1 MYRACIGDHGGE
13 EDSRKSIWK
22 GLQYIIDWNWAGTF
36 VSTSHTKNH
45 GFFLLIHYRMGRFW
59 PYSICN
65 ILELIIFAW
74 AFIDIFWHVFLLQLE
89 KFLLE
94 KLDVYESAVGD
105 SNVKCTPRIAGFPPA
120 FQAISRNPIVL
131 DLAYNMIEF
140 PPIENR
146 MKKDRKAKGGFIS
159 RIFGWVY
166 LIRVFDKYWQLIWWF
181 LLWNI
186 VMNFE
191 MLCTIQIFERS
202 RYLEILQ

>member
-13 EDSRKSIWK
+13 KDSRKSIWK

-45 GFFLLIHYRMGRFW
+45 GFFLLMHYRMGRFW

-65 ILELIIFAW
+65 ILELIVFAW

-146 MKKDRKAKGGFIS
+146 MKKDRKAKGGLIS

-166 LIRVFDKYWQLIWWF
+166 LIRVFGCSNQIIFDKLSGGFFCGI
-181 LLWNI
+181 LLWI
-186 VMNFE
+186 LRCHV
-191 MLCTIQIFERS
+191 QIWEV
-202 RYLEILQ
+202 

>member
-1 MYRACIGDHGGE
+1 MHRG
-13 EDSRKSIWK
+13 SWRRKRLKRIYLK
-22 GLQYIIDWNWAGTF
+22 GFPIYHWPELSGYICF
-36 VSTSHTKNH
+36 YFSYKKPC
-45 GFFLLIHYRMGRFW
+45 FFLFMHYRMGRFW
-59 PYSICN
+59 PYWICN
-65 ILELIIFAW
+65 ISELIVFAW
-74 AFIDIFWHVFLLQLE
+74 KFIDIFWHVFLLQLE